1 MSTTNQAVP
10 ASPTSQNRC
19 PEFNKI
25 EFYKKIAA
33 IVLKKLPWISGYDAP
48 KWKAM
53 DMLLV
58 LTYVWLRG
66 FSIPNATERLN
77 EKMWLALHQPKYI
90 FKDGRAARLVPHQT
104 SVNAWLAQFDLV
116 QIDLITQAI
125 FETMILRIRGMCPRR
140 FHQIM
145 VDFDFTYQG
154 YWGSRRDDHIVGSKM
169 VKGTKFIRHY
179 HGVLI
184 HATGISLFC
193 AIDHTPKNQSKIPFM
208 IRTIQWLLQLG
219 FKISYAAMDRE
230 YYRYD
235 ILASFKKLGV
245 DVITP
250 AKEYN
255 QLKQVK
261 QDYLEGKKGRI
272 QEFTIGNKNKAGKK
286 TKYYKCWV
294 VLFPKTKDR
303 LVTIKSEFKQKII
316 TLDKASSRL
325 FGLLTTRAPQWR
337 GNSFPAALQQY
348 YRWRWGIETGFR
360 EVDEHPVIWRSDYD
374 GERLFCEAGSYFIY
388 DEWQLARFEDPRGW
402 RLSFQMFRNEQI
414 DLILGDLT
422 L

>member
-1 MSTTNQAVP
+1 MDLRLRRPKMESNGYASSTNICL
-10 ASPTSQNRC
+10 AS
-19 PEFNKI
+19 
-25 EFYKKIAA
+25 
-33 IVLKKLPWISGYDAP
+33 W
-48 KWKAM
+48 
-53 DMLLV
+53 
-58 LTYVWLRG
+58 

-245 DVITP
+245 DVI
-250 AKEYN
+250 
-255 QLKQVK
+255 
-261 QDYLEGKKGRI
+261 
-272 QEFTIGNKNKAGKK
+272 K
-286 TKYYKCWV
+286 T
-294 VLFPKTKDR
+294 
-303 LVTIKSEFKQKII
+303 SQ
-316 TLDKASSRL
+316 ARL
-325 FGLLTTRAPQWR
+325 FG
-337 GNSFPAALQQY
+337 
-348 YRWRWGIETGFR
+348 R
-360 EVDEHPVIWRSDYD
+360 EKRSHS
-374 GERLFCEAGSYFIY
+374 RIY
-388 DEWQLARFEDPRGW
+388 NRK
-402 RLSFQMFRNEQI
+402 
-414 DLILGDLT
+414 
-422 L
+422 